1 MIPSRSRALAPQDSR
16 SAYPRLQLLIRS
28 IRHQLHKG
36 ESICRRFGKYWL
48 EELRAGGSELDELV
62 HNIRAR
68 FARELHSERAHREPE
83 RTDPGLPAAKRVGTR
98 LPTSP
103 HASAGPFGKTSES
116 QKQAGI
122 RPMQNKE
129 SAFRFRNVLI
139 IGGMDFLGAAIVHQL
154 NSTGFQEIT
163 ITDDLDDSTCGKI
176 APLKFREFLTREEYD
191 DAAKSRFR
199 PFSDYSHIFYLPGWA
214 DGKLGAAKSLFS
226 ATSRTATRFIAISSA
241 ASLGPRQQC
250 PVGERHIPENFRP
263 VTQEGLLAGLFDR
276 HACAKLPGKGYLS
289 LKHYQMFGPGEPE
302 DGGIGGLIKVCHR
315 KFHAC
320 GQIHLPAAMAPETPE
335 GRRLFDF
342 APVQEVAGMAVFLAQ
357 SHLSEGVY
365 EIGSGRSCTP
375 VDLVNAALSAMD
387 GRNEILWDPSLP
399 FRPPSP
405 QPEKAC
411 LRRLAETGWEESGP
425 HLESAVRSYVTSYL
439 IPAIELGN
447 EPPDP
452 NPTSESK
459 APPSQ
464 VLIPQRKKMKN
475 PPDT

>member
-1 MIPSRSRALAPQDSR
+1 MIPSRSRTLSPRGFMA
-16 SAYPRLQLLIRS
+16 AYPRLQPLIRS

-36 ESICRRFGKYWL
+36 ESICRRFWKYWL
-48 EELRAGGSELDELV
+48 VELRANGSELDELV
-62 HNIRAR
+62 QKIRAR
-68 FARELHSERAHREPE
+68 FARKLQAERAHREPE
-83 RTDPGLPAAKRVGTR
+83 RTGSGLPAAKRASTR
-98 LPTSP
+98 LPTFPNATASP
-103 HASAGPFGKTSES
+103 LGKTSES

-122 RPMQNKE
+122 RPIQNKE

-139 IGGMDFLGAAIVHQL
+139 VGGMDFLGAAIVHQL

-214 DGKLGAAKSLFS
+214 DGKLGASKSLLS
-226 ATSRTATRFIAISSA
+226 ATSRTPTRFIAISSV
-241 ASLGPRQQC
+241 ASLGPRQIC

-276 HACAKLPGKGYLS
+276 HACAKLLGKGFLS
-289 LKHYQMFGPGEPE
+289 LKHHQMFGPGEPE
-302 DGGIGGLIKVCHR
+302 DGGLGGLIKSCHR
-315 KFHAC
+315 KFKDD
-320 GQIHLPAAMAPETPE
+320 GRIQLPAAIAPETPE
-335 GRRLFDF
+335 GCRLFDF
-342 APVQEVAGMAVFLAQ
+342 APVQEVARMAVFLAQ

-375 VDLVNAALSAMD
+375 VELVNAALSAMD
-387 GRNEILWDPSLP
+387 GKNEILWDPSLP

-411 LRRLAETGWEESGP
+411 LRRLAEAGWEETGP
-425 HLESAVRSYVTSYL
+425 DLESAVRSYVTSYL
-439 IPAIELGN
+439 NPAIELGD

-452 NPTSESK
+452 SPTSESK

-464 VLIPQRKKMKN
+464 VLIPQRKKLKY
-475 PPDT
+475 PPDA